1 MGLTV
6 GRRRIDVV
14 PLVCVWDCPGV
25 LLMASWHAPEASG
38 TRGGWGLTHPR
49 PHRRRLPA
57 PSPPKSR
64 RWGKE
69 RREEVVQVCLQVRKH
84 FEVS

>member
-14 PLVCVWDCPGV
+14 PLLCVWDCPGV
-25 LLMASWHAPEASG
+25 LLMASWHVPEASR

-49 PHRRRLPA
+49 PHRRQLPA
-57 PSPPKSR
+57 LSPPKSR

-69 RREEVVQVCLQVRKH
+69 RREEVVQVCLQVRNH